1 MVLITEDFVMLA
13 EMEARNRGIPRLP
26 YIVFPRT
33 INSLPPEEIE
43 AITNEKAINIIA
55 LLQGEFGT

>member
-1 MVLITEDFVMLA
+1 MLA